1 MLFSSIAKAKFEYKV
16 FKANKFRVI
25 ANNINMQKFQ
35 KSQKINKDIWL
46 SRCVSNK
53 IFDSPNFRTSITNI
67 KTLPTK

>member
-35 KSQKINKDIWL
+35 KSQKNQQGYLALIL
-46 SRCVSNK
+46 CR
-53 IFDSPNFRTSITNI
+53 
-67 KTLPTK
+67 